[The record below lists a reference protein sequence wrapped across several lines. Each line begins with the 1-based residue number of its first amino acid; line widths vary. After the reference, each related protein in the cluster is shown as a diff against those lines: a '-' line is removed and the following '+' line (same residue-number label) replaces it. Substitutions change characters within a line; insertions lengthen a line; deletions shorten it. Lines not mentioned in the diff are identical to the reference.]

1 MNDTLLSINGK
12 DLRGLTDREIDTVIK
27 TLPKGLVTITAASP
41 STRVA
46 EAATSAPEDEGVVR
60 VKVQSVSVIKCIIT
74 CSIHITSYPD
84 QLNHR

>member
-27 TLPKGLVTITAASP
+27 TLPKGLVTITASSP

-46 EAATSAPEDEGVVR
+46 EEAISAPEDEGVVR
-60 VKVQSVSVIKCIIT
+60 VKVQSVFSVGYLMYYYVFYT
-74 CSIHITSYPD
+74 CY
-84 QLNHR
+84 